1 METSEHVRVYNAKG
15 LGAAIRHFRH
25 EAGLT
30 QAELAAQ
37 VGVQRTYLSK
47 LENGE
52 MSEQVDRLIQLLKFT
67 GARITVS
74 KADW

>member
-15 LGAAIRHFRH
+15 LGAAVRHFRQ
-25 EAGLT
+25 EAVFT

-37 VGVQRTYLSK
+37 AGVQRTYVSK
-47 LENGE
+47 LENGD
-52 MSEQVDRLIQLLKFT
+52 MSEQLDRLIRMLKLM

>member
-1 METSEHVRVYNAKG
+1 METSEHVRVYNAQG
-15 LGAAIRHFRH
+15 LGAAVRHFRQV
-25 EAGLT
+25 AGLT
-30 QAELAAQ
+30 QAQLAAQ

-47 LENGE
+47 LENGD
-52 MSEQVDRLIQLLKFT
+52 MSDQVDRLVLMLKLT

>member
-1 METSEHVRVYNAKG
+1 MMTPEHVRVYNAKG
-15 LGAAIRHFRH
+15 LGAAIRHFRQ
-25 EAGLT
+25 ETGLT

-47 LENGE
+47 LENGD
-52 MSEQVDRLIQLLKFT
+52 MSEQIDRLIRMLQAT